1 MSWSYFI
8 SHLWILTKP
17 EECAKGI
24 EAKNELIMAI
34 EGERERH
41 SLIVPVDDE
50 GQTTRGDT
58 TVYLCEDFKDK
69 AWDVV

>member
-34 EGERERH
+34 EGERERD
-41 SLIVPVDDE
+41 IP
-50 GQTTRGDT
+50 
-58 TVYLCEDFKDK
+58 
-69 AWDVV
+69 